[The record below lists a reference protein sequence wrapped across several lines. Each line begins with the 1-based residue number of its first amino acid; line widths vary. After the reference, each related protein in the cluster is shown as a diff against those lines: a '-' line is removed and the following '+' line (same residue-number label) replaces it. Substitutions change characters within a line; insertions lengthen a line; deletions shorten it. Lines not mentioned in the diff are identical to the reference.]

1 MAFFGYKTVSFFISF
16 SMRDKVK
23 KRITIYDIAREL
35 NTSAST
41 VSRALQD
48 HPGISQDTKDEVL
61 KLAEKLGYQ
70 PNMNARSLKTGKG
83 NTIGVVVPLI
93 NRNFFSSAIDGIE
106 EVASKAGYEVIISQ
120 SRDQESREKHILE
133 VLSNGKVDGLIIS
146 VASESSDFS
155 HLVDFSKKGTP
166 IVLFDRMVNIPN
178 CSKVCI
184 DDFQG
189 AYDAV
194 TSLLKQGCR
203 KIFHF
208 AGPQNV
214 LIWENRYKG
223 YLAALDAYGITPEVG
238 WIFLNSILQ
247 DKGTEAVQKMLQC
260 NNLPDAI
267 FSSSD
272 FSALGAMVELKK
284 NGIAIPDQVA
294 IVGFAN
300 EPFDDFI
307 EPPLSS
313 VNQFSKEMG
322 RTAAKLLFEKI
333 NGSGAKQVILQPE
346 LILRSSSIRKK

>member
-1 MAFFGYKTVSFFISF
+1 MSSKI
-16 SMRDKVK
+16 K

-106 EVASKAGYEVIISQ
+106 EVASKSGYEVIISQ
-120 SRDQESREKHILE
+120 SKDMESREKHILE

-146 VASESSDFS
+146 VASETSDFS
-155 HLVDFSKKGTP
+155 HLVEFAKKGIP
-166 IVLFDRMVNIPN
+166 IVLFDRIVNIPN

-189 AYDAV
+189 AFNAV
-194 TSLLKQGCR
+194 TSLLEQGCR

-208 AGPQNV
+208 AGSQNV
-214 LIWENRYKG
+214 SIWENRYKG
-223 YLAALDAYGITPEVG
+223 YLAALDAYGIKPEQDWVFYNSIAQQKG
-238 WIFLNSILQ
+238 EEAVKKMLLNS
-247 DKGTEAVQKMLQC
+247 
-260 NNLPDAI
+260 NLPDAI

-272 FSALGAMVELKK
+272 FSALGAMIELKK
-284 NGIAIPDQVA
+284 NGIKVPDQVA

-307 EPPLSS
+307 EPALSS
-313 VNQFSKEMG
+313 VNQYSKEMG
-322 RTAAKLLFEKI
+322 RVAAELLFEKL
-333 NGSGAKQVILQPE
+333 NGQGIKQVILQPE
-346 LILRSSSIRKK
+346 LIRRASSIRNR